1 MGPTME
7 VENISI
13 RAKGRDVWGQPW
25 RERSSVSGPR
35 EGMYGAN
42 HGGREHQ
49 YQGHGKGCMGPTIEG
64 EIISIRAK
72 GRDV

>member
-1 MGPTME
+1 MLAWTGGWAE
-7 VENISI
+7 
-13 RAKGRDVWGQPW
+13 GRPPVA
-25 RERSSVSGPR
+25 SGPG

-49 YQGHGKGCMGPTIEG
+49 YQGQGKGCMGPTIEG

-72 GRDV
+72 GRDVWGQPWR